1 MQVSPIHYCDTKS
14 TVIRIS
20 SFEESG
26 CSSSGMHQQYYHPEN
41 SQTLNPSSACKNS
54 KIRRSEYSNKGTR
67 HGSNPSQDSA
77 FGSISTDGEL
87 SRASS
92 FKLSSFQSMSSPI
105 DEGVEDIL
113 ECNLNNEI
121 TLSTVANS
129 LKYIDSC
136 CSSPSNS
143 QHSRELE
150 VAGTSTSVSPKNKF
164 KYQPCNIKETCIY
177 LEPPPEDQLSSD
189 KLIYTSSP
197 IRKCST
203 TTEVFSQKYRVSSFE
218 DMSYNSMK
226 NINRLGATKKAFRSF
241 EEEQQRIE
249 TAFTPIKTT
258 MLTARASNLKTEK
271 IESDDQIKG
280 EVKSPTSLSTSISKL
295 MSGKE
300 RNFMWKSS
308 FFKSNKNHLTIKS
321 NESLY
326 EAGLASDQKSD
337 ESEATEQE
345 ELLCR
350 NNSTSEISN
359 SDDVKMVDY
368 RFSLTPEPIPHNSRK
383 ARSERFLF
391 NLAKFKQNAVNDNI
405 ALENLSESSSDISK
419 QLNSSSSNESKIE
432 NTTTLSTD
440 DTNSDE
446 ETSSCTEN
454 LFTDGKSPS
463 HDVKQFIKIMGADE
477 RAPLLDGNDS
487 NEMELTSPAN
497 EPEDE
502 ML

>member
-1 MQVSPIHYCDTKS
+1 M
-14 TVIRIS
+14 
-20 SFEESG
+20 
-26 CSSSGMHQQYYHPEN
+26 
-41 SQTLNPSSACKNS
+41 
-54 KIRRSEYSNKGTR
+54 RRSEYSNKGTR
-67 HGSNPSQDSA
+67 QGSNPSQDSA

-113 ECNLNNEI
+113 ECNMNNEI
-121 TLSTVANS
+121 TLTTVANS

-143 QHSRELE
+143 QHSRELDAA
-150 VAGTSTSVSPKNKF
+150 VPSTSVSPKS
-164 KYQPCNIKETCIY
+164 KYKYHLCNIKETCIY

-203 TTEVFSQKYRVSSFE
+203 TEVFSQKYRVSSFE
-218 DMSYNSMK
+218 DMSYNSTK
-226 NINRLGATKKAFRSF
+226 NSNRLGATKKAFKSF
-241 EEEQQRIE
+241 EEEQRIE

-258 MLTARASNLKTEK
+258 MLAARANILKDEK
-271 IESDDQIKG
+271 NETDDQTKC
-280 EVKSPTSLSTSISKL
+280 EVKSPSSISTSLSKL
-295 MSGKE
+295 ISGKE

-326 EAGLASDQKSD
+326 EMASDQKSD

-350 NNSTSEISN
+350 NNSTSELSN
-359 SDDVKMVDY
+359 SENTSKMVDY
-368 RFSLTPEPIPHNSRK
+368 RFSTPEPIPHNSRK

-391 NLAKFKQNAVNDNI
+391 NLAKFKQNAVNDNNI
-405 ALENLSESSSDISK
+405 ALENLSESSDMSK

-446 ETSSCTEN
+446 ETSSCIED
-454 LFTDGKSPS
+454 LFTDGKSPC

-477 RAPLLDGNDS
+477 RAPLLDGHDI

-497 EPEDE
+497 EPDEE